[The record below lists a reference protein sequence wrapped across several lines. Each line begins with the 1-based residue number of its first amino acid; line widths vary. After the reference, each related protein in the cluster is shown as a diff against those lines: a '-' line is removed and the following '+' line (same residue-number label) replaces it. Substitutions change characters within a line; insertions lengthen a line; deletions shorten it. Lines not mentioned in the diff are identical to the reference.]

1 MREEAADA
9 SGGPAV
15 KKTDHLTEYYG
26 KYNEEKRLL
35 HRYGQIEYRT
45 TMKYVEECIGDR
57 QGLRILDVGCATGRY
72 LIPLAEKGHELT
84 GVDYVNYNLGIL
96 RQKAER
102 LGLSVTAKQGDAR
115 DLSKYPEDHYDIV
128 LFLGPMYHLFTEED
142 KVRALTEAKR
152 VLKPGGFL
160 FAGYIMNE
168 FGVIRFGIMDGNIA
182 DSVSQGKLDRD
193 FHIRNTEEDLFSFD
207 TPEDID
213 RYRRKAGL
221 RRVKILSQDGP
232 TNYMR
237 QAVEALSDEAYELYY
252 AYHLS
257 TCERPDLLGAG
268 CHTLDILTKD

>member
-1 MREEAADA
+1 MDA
-9 SGGPAV
+9 
-15 KKTDHLTEYYG
+15 LTEYYG

-35 HRYGQIEYRT
+35 HRYGQIEFRT
-45 TMKYVEECIGDR
+45 TMKYIEDFIGNR
-57 QGLRILDVGCATGRY
+57 KGLKILDVGCATGRY
-72 LIPLAEKGHELT
+72 LIPLAQAGHELT

-128 LFLGPMYHLFTEED
+128 LFLGPLYHLFSEED
-142 KVRALTEAKR
+142 KVQALKEARR

-168 FGVIRFGIMDGNIA
+168 FGMVRHGIMDGTIL
-182 DSVSQGKLDRD
+182 DSVKAGKIDIEGGFR
-193 FHIRNTEEDLFSFD
+193 IRNTEEDLFSFD
-207 TPEDID
+207 RTEDID
-213 RYRRKAGL
+213 RYREKAGL
-221 RRVKILSQDGP
+221 LRVKILSQDGP

-237 QAVEALSDEAYELYY
+237 QAVSALSDEAFELFYE
-252 AYHLS
+252 YHLS
-257 TCERPDLLGAG
+257 SCERADLLGAG

>member
-1 MREEAADA
+1 M
-9 SGGPAV
+9 

-45 TMKYVEECIGDR
+45 TMRYIEDVISSR
-57 QGLRILDVGCATGRY
+57 TGLKILDVGCATGRY

-102 LGLSVTAKQGDAR
+102 MGLSVTAKQGDAR
-115 DLSKYPEDHYDIV
+115 DLTKYPNDWYDIV

-142 KVRALTEAKR
+142 KVRALAEAKR
-152 VLKPGGFL
+152 VLKPGGAL
-160 FAGYIMNE
+160 FVGYIMNE

-182 DSVSQGKLDRD
+182 EAIACGKLDGP

-207 TPEDID
+207 TLDDID
-213 RYRRKAGL
+213 RYRCKAGL
-221 RRVKILSQDGP
+221 NRLKILSQDGP

-237 QAVEALSDEAYELYY
+237 QAVEALSDEAYELYFS
-252 AYHLS
+252 YHLS
-257 TCERPDLLGAG
+257 ICERMDLLGAG
-268 CHTLDILTKD
+268 CHTLDILTKE